1 MSGNVVKHR
10 LDNMRHH
17 PEPVSHD
24 SRGGSAEVMQTP
36 ARDPGPGVKAGF
48 ALAPTGERPGPS
60 AKDELAA
67 GARVW
72 ENGKHGFGKR
82 KCMFAMVLGSR
93 SRKGPNPVDDFIPP
107 RRAHFVPALGRQ
119 G

>member
-1 MSGNVVKHR
+1 
-10 LDNMRHH
+10 
-17 PEPVSHD
+17 
-24 SRGGSAEVMQTP
+24 MQTP
-36 ARDPGPGVKAGF
+36 ARDPGPGVRRLCFGSN
-48 ALAPTGERPGPS
+48 GEARPS

-93 SRKGPNPVDDFIPP
+93 SRKGPNPVDDFIH
-107 RRAHFVPALGRQ
+107 RAAPLRPGAGRQ